1 MYYYL
6 KCNKISDDYIIQQA
20 SLITYIVRLYL
31 FGYID
36 YFTIFQLIGYTDFF
50 PSFTIL

>member
-20 SLITYIVRLYL
+20 SLITYIVDCTYS
-31 FGYID
+31 G
-36 YFTIFQLIGYTDFF
+36 T
-50 PSFTIL
+50 